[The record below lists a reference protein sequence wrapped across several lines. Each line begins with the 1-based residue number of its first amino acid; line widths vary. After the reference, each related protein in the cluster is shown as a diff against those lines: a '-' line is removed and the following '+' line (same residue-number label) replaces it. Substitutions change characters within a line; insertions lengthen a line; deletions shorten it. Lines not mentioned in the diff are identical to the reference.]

1 MLWSTLLSVA
11 YQQPRRSLYVVFQSP
26 PPAGFLFLWS
36 LDLEYSLYYNKSMIF
51 ANFRRAAEKFVNRHA
66 VFAVLFAIFTVVAVT
81 AFDGTIVS
89 AACDV
94 SNPSVSSGADC
105 ARGNGQPSQLVGDG
119 GVFNRI
125 TSILL
130 FVVGAVAVVMLIF
143 GGIRYIVSG
152 GDQANVTAAKNT
164 ILYAIIGIII
174 ALLAYAAVKF
184 VTTSL
189 LSGMT

>member
-1 MLWSTLLSVA
+1 M
-11 YQQPRRSLYVVFQSP
+11 
-26 PPAGFLFLWS
+26 
-36 LDLEYSLYYNKSMIF
+36 
-51 ANFRRAAEKFVNRHA
+51 
-66 VFAVLFAIFTVVAVT
+66 AVLFALILAVIGIT
-81 AFDGTIVS
+81 LSGDLAA

-94 SNPSVSSGADC
+94 SNPSVSSGAEC
-105 ARGNGQPSQLVGDG
+105 ARGNGQPTQLVGDG

-130 FVVGAVAVVMLIF
+130 FIVGAVAVIMLIF

-164 ILYAIIGIII
+164 ILYAIIGIIV

-184 VTTSL
+184 VTSSL
-189 LSGMT
+189 LAGVS

>member
-1 MLWSTLLSVA
+1 
-11 YQQPRRSLYVVFQSP
+11 
-26 PPAGFLFLWS
+26 
-36 LDLEYSLYYNKSMIF
+36 MIF
-51 ANFRRAAEKFVNRHA
+51 ANIVHITKQYVNVRAVL
-66 VFAVLFAIFTVVAVT
+66 AVLFAVVAVSAVA
-81 AFDGTIVS
+81 AFDGTMVS
-89 AACDV
+89 AACDI
-94 SNPSVSSGADC
+94 SNPSVMSGADC
-105 ARGNGQPSQLVGDG
+105 AQGNGQPSQLVGDG

-130 FVVGAVAVVMLIF
+130 FIVGAVAVIMLIF

-174 ALLAYAAVKF
+174 ALLAYAAVRF

-189 LSGMT
+189 LTGMT

>member
-1 MLWSTLLSVA
+1 
-11 YQQPRRSLYVVFQSP
+11 
-26 PPAGFLFLWS
+26 
-36 LDLEYSLYYNKSMIF
+36 MIF
-51 ANFRRAAEKFVNRHA
+51 ANFRSSAKKHLNRHVVFA
-66 VFAVLFAIFTVVAVT
+66 VVFAVLAVVT
-81 AFDGTIVS
+81 ASLFGEVMVS

-94 SNPSVSSGADC
+94 NNPSISSGADC

-130 FVVGAVAVVMLIF
+130 FIVGAVAVVMLIF

-189 LSGMT
+189 LTGMS

>member
-1 MLWSTLLSVA
+1 
-11 YQQPRRSLYVVFQSP
+11 
-26 PPAGFLFLWS
+26 
-36 LDLEYSLYYNKSMIF
+36 MIF
-51 ANFRRAAEKFVNRHA
+51 ANPYHATKRFLSRRALLGL
-66 VFAVLFAIFTVVAVT
+66 VFAVCMAVVFSVFGGVSAV
-81 AFDGTIVS
+81 
-89 AACDV
+89 AACDM
-94 SNPSVSSGADC
+94 SNPSVSTGAEC
-105 ARGNGQPSQLVGDG
+105 ARGNGQPAQLVGDG

-130 FVVGAVAVVMLIF
+130 FVVGAVAVIMLIF

-164 ILYAIIGIII
+164 ILYAIIGIIV

-189 LSGMT
+189 LTGMS

>member
-1 MLWSTLLSVA
+1 
-11 YQQPRRSLYVVFQSP
+11 
-26 PPAGFLFLWS
+26 
-36 LDLEYSLYYNKSMIF
+36 MIF
-51 ANFRRAAEKFVNRHA
+51 ANVTHALQQFLTRRSVM
-66 VFAVLFAIFTVVAVT
+66 AVLFALILAVIGIT
-81 AFDGTIVS
+81 LSGDLAA

-94 SNPSVSSGADC
+94 SNPSVSSGAEC
-105 ARGNGQPSQLVGDG
+105 ARGNGQPTQLVGDG

-130 FVVGAVAVVMLIF
+130 FIVGAVAVIMLIF

-164 ILYAIIGIII
+164 ILYAIIGIIV

-184 VTTSL
+184 VTSSL
-189 LSGMT
+189 LAGVS

>member
-1 MLWSTLLSVA
+1 
-11 YQQPRRSLYVVFQSP
+11 
-26 PPAGFLFLWS
+26 
-36 LDLEYSLYYNKSMIF
+36 MIF
-51 ANFRRAAEKFVNRHA
+51 ANFTRAAKKFVERHA
-66 VFAVLFAIFTVVAVT
+66 LFAVLFA
-81 AFDGTIVS
+81 VS
-89 AACDV
+89 AVIAMTALDGATVSAVCDM

-130 FVVGAVAVVMLIF
+130 FIVGAVAVVMLIF

>member
-1 MLWSTLLSVA
+1 
-11 YQQPRRSLYVVFQSP
+11 
-26 PPAGFLFLWS
+26 
-36 LDLEYSLYYNKSMIF
+36 MIF
-51 ANFRRAAEKFVNRHA
+51 ANVTHALHQFLTRRSV
-66 VFAVLFAIFTVVAVT
+66 VAVLFALVFAVIGTTFSGDLVA
-81 AFDGTIVS
+81 

-94 SNPSVSSGADC
+94 SNPSVSSGAEC
-105 ARGNGQPSQLVGDG
+105 ARGNGQPTQLVGDG

-130 FVVGAVAVVMLIF
+130 FIVGAVAVIMLIF

-164 ILYAIIGIII
+164 ILYAIIGIIV

-184 VTTSL
+184 VTSSL
-189 LSGMT
+189 LAGVS

>member
-1 MLWSTLLSVA
+1 
-11 YQQPRRSLYVVFQSP
+11 
-26 PPAGFLFLWS
+26 
-36 LDLEYSLYYNKSMIF
+36 MIF
-51 ANFRRAAEKFVNRHA
+51 ANAFHALQRFTARHA
-66 VFAVLFAIFTVVAVT
+66 VFTVLFAMTLAVAGSALAGVDV
-81 AFDGTIVS
+81 A
-89 AACDV
+89 AACDMA
-94 SNPSVSSGADC
+94 NPSVSTGAEC

-130 FVVGAVAVVMLIF
+130 FVVGAVAVIMLIF

-164 ILYAIIGIII
+164 ILYAIIGIIV

-189 LSGMT
+189 LAGMS

>member
-1 MLWSTLLSVA
+1 
-11 YQQPRRSLYVVFQSP
+11 
-26 PPAGFLFLWS
+26 
-36 LDLEYSLYYNKSMIF
+36 MIF
-51 ANFRRAAEKFVNRHA
+51 ANAAHVAKKYVNRHTVFAALFA
-66 VFAVLFAIFTVVAVT
+66 VFTVLAIT
-81 AFDGTIVS
+81 AFDGTIAS
-89 AACDV
+89 AGCDI
-94 SNPSVSSGADC
+94 SNPSVLSGADC
-105 ARGNGQPSQLVGDG
+105 AQGNGQPSQLVGDG

-130 FVVGAVAVVMLIF
+130 FIVGAVAVIMLIF

-174 ALLAYAAVKF
+174 ALLAYAAVRF

>member
-1 MLWSTLLSVA
+1 
-11 YQQPRRSLYVVFQSP
+11 
-26 PPAGFLFLWS
+26 
-36 LDLEYSLYYNKSMIF
+36 MIF
-51 ANFRRAAEKFVNRHA
+51 ANAFQAVKQFVTRHVVITTVLALCMA
-66 VFAVLFAIFTVVAVT
+66 VGSTMFGTVSAVAV
-81 AFDGTIVS
+81 
-89 AACDV
+89 CDM
-94 SNPSVSSGADC
+94 SNPSVSTGAEC

-130 FVVGAVAVVMLIF
+130 FVVGAVAVIMLIF

-164 ILYAIIGIII
+164 ILYAIIGIIV

-189 LSGMT
+189 LAGMS

>member
-1 MLWSTLLSVA
+1 
-11 YQQPRRSLYVVFQSP
+11 
-26 PPAGFLFLWS
+26 
-36 LDLEYSLYYNKSMIF
+36 MIF
-51 ANFRRAAEKFVNRHA
+51 ANIRSVAKEFVTRHTI
-66 VFAVLFAIFTVVAVT
+66 FAVLFAILAFVAVS
-81 AFDGTIVS
+81 AFDGTV
-89 AACDV
+89 AYATCDM
-94 SNPSVSSGADC
+94 SNPSVASGADC

-189 LSGMT
+189 LTGMS